1 MHHPSPVQIFQQYL
15 PPASIPYCY
24 DLWKRYPF
32 ELKLRNPRQT
42 KIGDF
47 CAKRNSKPIIT
58 LNKDLYPYIFLVTY
72 IHEFAHHAVHM
83 VYGNRTESHGKEWK
97 LAFKTFMGPVMD
109 MHLFPDDLQQ
119 SLINHLNNPKATS
132 FSDPHLTALF
142 RKYDPASQHK
152 VLLSHL
158 HEGDTFTLSGKQF
171 RKGAL
176 QRTRVLC
183 TELKTRRQYL
193 VARDAEV
200 ELTNHE
206 KR

>member
-1 MHHPSPVQIFQQYL
+1 MHHPAPVQIFQQYL

-58 LNKDLYPYIFLVTY
+58 LNKDLYPYLFLVTY

-83 VYGNRTESHGKEWK
+83 VYGNLPESHGKEWK

-109 MHLFPDDLQQ
+109 MHLFPDDLQL
-119 SLINHLNNPKATS
+119 SLSNHLKNPKATS

-142 RKYDPASQHK
+142 RKYDPAGQHK
-152 VLLSHL
+152 VTLASVAEGQIFQLSNRV
-158 HEGDTFTLSGKQF
+158 F
-171 RKGAL
+171 RKGVL
-176 QRTRVLC
+176 QRTRVVC
-183 TELKTRRQYL
+183 TEVKTNRKYL
-193 VARDAEV
+193 VSHDAEIV
-200 ELTNHE
+200 MLLH
-206 KR
+206 